1 MSAFEISGNGKEL
14 ATALGRIAP
23 TLQSRSTLPILSCAA
38 LEITNGEMTATVSDL
53 EARHTIT
60 LPVAIKT
67 GNDGAGC
74 CAAMSLLSGVLAR
87 FGEDEVT
94 ITLKGDSLKLVS
106 GSKTATIQT
115 LAIGDF
121 PNHEG
126 TFSEPVETDGKKL
139 AAAIRSVAFAQSKDP
154 TRYIINSVFFDNGNI
169 VASNGS
175 MLAHAK
181 SDTPFNAVIAST
193 FIPAITAI
201 LERGENIRISSSESE
216 ILIQTD
222 KEIYSTK
229 KMEGH
234 YPQWDRVLPKYRNP
248 ARYTF
253 NREDMRNVLAF
264 ANLYTEKTTQ
274 AIRIEYVKGELKIG
288 SRAIDKGEF
297 SGNVAL
303 IEAPEKPLI
312 GTLKSEYLAQT
323 IAVGDSDTIYFET
336 EPDEAT
342 GHIESAVMFYQ
353 PNMEWR
359 CCIMPMRVVQ

>member
-1 MSAFEISGNGKEL
+1 MSACEISGNGKEL

-23 TLQSRSTLPILSCAA
+23 TLQSRSTLPILSTAA

-60 LPVAIKT
+60 LPVAIKK
-67 GNDGAGC
+67 GDDGAGC
-74 CAAMSLLSGVLAR
+74 CAAMTLLSGVLAR

-94 ITLKGDSLKLVS
+94 ITLKDGSLKLVS

-126 TFSEPVETDGKKL
+126 TFCDPVPTDGKKL
-139 AAAIRSVAFAQSKDP
+139 AAAIRSVAFAQSKDAS
-154 TRYIINSVFFDNGNI
+154 RYIINSVLFDNGNI

-181 SDTPFNAVIAST
+181 AETPFNAIIASQ
-193 FIPAITAI
+193 FIPSITAI
-201 LERGENIRISSSESE
+201 LERGENVRVSSSDSE

-229 KMEGH
+229 RIEGM
-234 YPQWDRVLPKYRNP
+234 YPDWSRVLPQYRN
-248 ARYTF
+248 ASRYTF
-253 NREDMRNVLAF
+253 NREDMQNVLSF

-274 AIRIEYVKGELKIG
+274 AITLEYVDGELKIG
-288 SRAIDKGEF
+288 SRAMDKGEF

-303 IEAPEKPLI
+303 IEAPEKLLL
-312 GTLKSEYLAQT
+312 GTIKAEYLAQT
-323 IAVGDSDTIYFET
+323 IAVGDSDTMYFET
-336 EPDEAT
+336 EQDEVT
-342 GHIESAVMFYQ
+342 GHVNGPVMFYQ

-359 CCIMPMRVVQ
+359 CCVMPMRAVQ